1 MFHLFKSVSPGVEM
15 NLLRMITQV
24 DNRWNEVSL
33 LPSFSVSWGLPHNS
47 QQQLQPRVFSLPRA
61 FHNDWLD
68 DLDLMLLCNISKC

>member
-24 DNRWNEVSL
+24 DNGWNEVSL

-47 QQQLQPRVFSLPRA
+47 QQQLQPRA

-68 DLDLMLLCNISKC
+68 IRSGFDALV